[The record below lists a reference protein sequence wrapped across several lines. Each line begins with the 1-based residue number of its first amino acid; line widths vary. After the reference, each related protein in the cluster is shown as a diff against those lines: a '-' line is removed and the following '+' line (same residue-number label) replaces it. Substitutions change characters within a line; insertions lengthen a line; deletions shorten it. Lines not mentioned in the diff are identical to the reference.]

1 MRKPLVILF
10 LIFAINA
17 QASPT
22 IDSTKYYRVK
32 LDSVR
37 RELVRANLKIIMVKY
52 YLKIT
57 NKNPKKFG
65 GFLRGWING
74 LFENQ

>member
-37 RELVRANLKIIMVKY
+37 RELVRANLKIIRVKY